1 MFFFFKF
8 RLAAQIAEEHPSCII
23 NAKCVQETFSATFSL
38 LKKWKH
44 LELQITTFPTITIQL
59 YLWISA
65 AAAAT
70 IGASTSTTFRTNKEA
85 QHPKSI
91 PPTRRLVIS
100 IFSYSRL
107 VRLGFTEDLL
117 IVLDNEF
124 WFLISRNKMLVWSS
138 PTSPQK
144 WLQSYKSIC
153 EWKHISTLPT
163 TCATCSASRS
173 GHLSW
178 SFSWKAASPP
188 CSCFDTLSHFWY

>member
-1 MFFFFKF
+1 MQNVSKKHFPPHFLCSKNGSISNCRSLPFQQLQF
-8 RLAAQIAEEHPSCII
+8 SCIFEH
-23 NAKCVQETFSATFSL
+23 QL
-38 LKKWKH
+38 LLRQPLALPLPPP
-44 LELQITTFPTITIQL
+44 LEQ
-59 YLWISA
+59 
-65 AAAAT
+65 
-70 IGASTSTTFRTNKEA
+70 TNKEA